1 MCWLIRK
8 RYQRALDSFSKA
20 AALVPENTRY
30 RSNMATALALMGRYD
45 EALSLYRQILPEQ
58 QAREN
63 VRILKENIK
72 TIQ

>member
-1 MCWLIRK
+1 VLADSQALSK
-8 RYQRALDSFSKA
+8 R
-20 AALVPENTRY
+20 
-30 RSNMATALALMGRYD
+30 TALALMGRYD

>member
-1 MCWLIRK
+1 
-8 RYQRALDSFSKA
+8 
-20 AALVPENTRY
+20 
-30 RSNMATALALMGRYD
+30 MATALALMGRYD